1 MQEILTFLILLCIL
15 TVLDVTKYI
24 TTKRSKDMITAVI
37 FDMDGVIAD
46 SEYFNVKAKHIQL
59 QQAGVNVDWHYHDKF
74 LGTTHEFMWSEMK
87 KEFGLKEE
95 VPYYINQW
103 VEVRKKLIEEEGLK
117 PMPGVVDLIRG
128 LKEQGLKL
136 AVASSSL
143 KEDIMENM
151 NLFGITDCFDAFVS
165 GSECENGKPD
175 PEIFLKAAAALGKR
189 SEECV
194 VVEDST
200 AGVQAAKSAEMFCI
214 GYAPEDA
221 PKQDISKA
229 DHVVN
234 KFSNE
239 LVGYIMKIEG

>member
-1 MQEILTFLILLCIL
+1 
-15 TVLDVTKYI
+15 
-24 TTKRSKDMITAVI
+24 MITAVI

-59 QQAGVNVDWHYHDKF
+59 QQAGVEVDWHYHDKF
-74 LGTTHEFMWSEMK
+74 LGTTHEFMWTEMK

-117 PMPGVVDLIRG
+117 PMPGVVDLIRE
-128 LKEQGLKL
+128 LKEQDLKL

-175 PEIFLKAAAALGKR
+175 PEIFLRAAEAIGKKPD
-189 SEECV
+189 ECI

-200 AGVQAAKSAEMFCI
+200 AGVQAAKSAGMFCI

-221 PKQDISKA
+221 VKQDVHLA
-229 DHVVN
+229 DKVI
-234 KFSNE
+234 KEFSDQVLKN
-239 LVGYIMKIEG
+239 IIKM